1 MFDKE
6 DSPFYYNGFM
16 LDEEY
21 VASIKEDRL
30 ARMLANEVLL
40 STSSSTFSISKN
52 S

>member
-30 ARMLANEVLL
+30 ARMLANEVVE
-40 STSSSTFSISKN
+40 TEDKWIIYDEE
-52 S
+52 